1 MGLID
6 ANPIGFWDKMFWE
19 LISVVDLKSWGK
31 CPRWGS
37 TLNTAEWLRVLG
49 SLLIVLHGGAFGSI
63 VSEPFL
69 LVLMFF
75 LAQEL
80 LTYFEGIF
88 QETTPYVGVFRVLRC
103 DHFEL
108 EPCVL

>member
-37 TLNTAEWLRVLG
+37 TLNTSEGG
-49 SLLIVLHGGAFGSI
+49 SGF
-63 VSEPFL
+63 
-69 LVLMFF
+69 
-75 LAQEL
+75 
-80 LTYFEGIF
+80 
-88 QETTPYVGVFRVLRC
+88 
-103 DHFEL
+103 
-108 EPCVL
+108 